1 MSSLDILIL
10 AVIAVGAVIGF
21 RRGIVVQVGQIAAL
35 TAGVILSRL
44 FGPQMSALFAGGHGS
59 ESTLNYVCGHV
70 VVFIAAYVVTLL
82 VFRMIRGTV
91 HCLSLGIID
100 RLAGAVFKAAQWLL
114 LLSVALNIF
123 FLVSGG
129 DEPASQPG
137 KPWRSAAFGF
147 APALLGYLTQP
158 DNLNATDDVKS

>member
-1 MSSLDILIL
+1 MSPLDILIL
-10 AVIAVGAVIGF
+10 AVLAVGAVIGF
-21 RRGIVVQVGQIAAL
+21 HRGVVVQVGQIAAL
-35 TAGVILSRL
+35 IAGVILSRL
-44 FGPQMSALFAGGHGS
+44 LGPQVSAIFAGGHGS
-59 ESTLNYVCGHV
+59 ESAINYVCGHL
-70 VVFIAAYVVTLL
+70 VVFIAAYGVTFL

-114 LLSVALNIF
+114 ILSVALNLF

-129 DEPASQPG
+129 EGQAGQPD
-137 KPWRSAAFGF
+137 KPWRAAAIGF
-147 APALLGYLTQP
+147 APALLGYLTQI